1 MAVRVVVRRSN
12 ARAVRSA
19 RAGTNGRKL
28 DMPWLYIILISYL
41 ILSISNLIDKIFLSK
56 IVTQSIVYAI
66 WVSILSIVV
75 VILLAIDVGLNQAAG
90 GHASL
95 FGELTWMD
103 PWFVM
108 VSFFLGILFTLA
120 IYLLYSALQRGEASR
135 VIPLIGGSMPLLIY
149 AMTFYYD
156 PLDRKKLI
164 AFVFLVAGTVLISL
178 TPRDSRKKN
187 KTRAVSLA
195 IGASLSFAL
204 YFVLTQYLFRQQGF
218 VNGLVWPR
226 LGSAFV
232 VLLLFFNKHIRTMMV
247 QSLQPL
253 SRKMRGTW
261 LANQALG
268 ALGFVGQQYVI
279 SIPGV
284 SVALISAL
292 QSMQYVFILLFASSL
307 SFFKPQLLREYI
319 SPAIIVQKLLALAF
333 IAVGLYFVSV

>member
-1 MAVRVVVRRSN
+1 MS
-12 ARAVRSA
+12 
-19 RAGTNGRKL
+19 
-28 DMPWLYIILISYL
+28 WLYIIIVSYF
-41 ILSISNLIDKIFLSK
+41 ILSISNLVDKIFLSK

-66 WVSILSIVV
+66 WVSILSILV
-75 VILLAIDVGLNQAAG
+75 VILLAIDIGFNQAAG

-95 FGELTWMD
+95 FGDLTLMT
-103 PWFVM
+103 PWFIVIS
-108 VSFFLGILFTLA
+108 VFLGVLFTLA

-135 VIPLIGGSMPLLIY
+135 VIPLIGGSMPVLIY

-156 PLDRKKLI
+156 PLDSKRLI
-164 AFVFLVAGTVLISL
+164 AFIFLVAGTVLISL
-178 TPRDSRKKN
+178 TPKDSHETHKKHGV
-187 KTRAVSLA
+187 RLA

-218 VNGLVWPR
+218 INGLVWPR

-232 VLLLFFNKHIRTMMV
+232 VMLLFFNKNIRTLMI

-253 SRKMRGTW
+253 SRRLRGTW

-292 QSMQYVFILLFASSL
+292 QSMQYVFILIFASSM

-319 SPAIIVQKLLALAF
+319 SPAVIVQKLLALVF
-333 IAVGLYFVSV
+333 IGVGLYFVAV